1 MSEFDLPVVSYMVA
15 PVHSIRD
22 TARLAEA
29 ARALDDLNVSALPVV
44 DGGVRLTGVL
54 DRLDLIRVG
63 RLRKEP
69 KDGEPRLWLPAL
81 TVAECMQTAV
91 PVASRT
97 QSLSDCAR
105 RMLDRGIHRI
115 YVVTDRELEGVI
127 STREML
133 AAVAR
138 AKTALPLGAMALDV
152 AACIVATE
160 PVSVASARLV
170 ANAGRSLVVVNEAA
184 IPVGVFSR
192 KELQASLEA
201 DATETTRLWMDD
213 QVVVLPAS
221 MPACVAAERA
231 LASGARYLIAREGAD
246 SYRIISELA
255 FAGCVCGQL
264 PVSSA
269 PTLPID
275 APLAAVSVD
284 APAYRAE
291 ALTPGLGPLLSVPQ
305 PLGLEAAER
314 RATDNPP
321 RAPRQSER
329 SESREPH

>member
-1 MSEFDLPVVSYMVA
+1 MVA

-29 ARALDDLNVSALPVV
+29 ARALDALNVSALPVV

-63 RLRKEP
+63 RLRKAP
-69 KDGEPRLWLPAL
+69 KDGEPRLWLPNL

-97 QSLSDCAR
+97 QSLSECAR
-105 RMLDRGIHRI
+105 RMLDRGIHRV

-133 AAVAR
+133 RAVAR
-138 AKTALPLGAMALDV
+138 AQTALPLGAMALDV

-170 ANAGRSLVVVNEAA
+170 ANSGRSLVVVNESVPGV
-184 IPVGVFSR
+184 PVGVFSR

-201 DATETTRLWMDD
+201 DASETTRLWMDD

-221 MPACVAAERA
+221 MPAGVAAERA
-231 LASGARYLIAREGAD
+231 LASGARYLIASEGAG
-246 SYRIISELA
+246 SYRVISELA

-269 PTLPID
+269 PTLPLD

-291 ALTPGLGPLLSVPQ
+291 AVASGLGPLLSVPQ
-305 PLGLEAAER
+305 PLGPEAVER
-314 RATDNPP
+314 RATDNPA
-321 RAPRQSER
+321 RAPRPIER
-329 SESREPH
+329 SEPPEPH

>member
-15 PVHSIRD
+15 PVRSIRD

-29 ARALDDLNVSALPVV
+29 ARSLDEWAVSALPVV

-54 DRLDLIRVG
+54 DRLDLVRVG
-63 RLRKEP
+63 RLRKAP
-69 KDGEPRLWLPAL
+69 KDGEPRLWLPNL
-81 TVAECMQTAV
+81 SVAECMQTAV

-97 QSLSDCAR
+97 QSLSECAR

-115 YVVTDRELEGVI
+115 YIVTDRELEGVV

-133 AAVAR
+133 RAVSR
-138 AKTALPLGAMALDV
+138 EQTALPLGAMALDV
-152 AACIVATE
+152 AACVDATE

-170 ANAGRSLVVVNEAA
+170 ANAGRTLVVVNEAA
-184 IPVGVFSR
+184 VPVGVFSR

-201 DATETTRLWMDD
+201 DAGETTRLWMDD

-231 LASGARYLIAREGAD
+231 LASGARYLIASEGAA
-246 SYRIISELA
+246 SYRVISELA

-269 PTLPID
+269 PTLTLD

-284 APAYRAE
+284 APAYAAE
-291 ALTPGLGPLLSVPQ
+291 AVASGLGPLLSVPL
-305 PLGLEAAER
+305 PLGPEALER
-314 RATDNPP
+314 RATDSPVRSARP
-321 RAPRQSER
+321 TER
-329 SESREPH
+329 SEPPEPH